1 EPPWVP
7 REFGFARPGTKL
19 RLLASLV
26 PWQRSEDVAHGGAC
40 LLMELSLRLGW
51 PRSLSQWADAVTD
64 RTQPRQTTPSCLGPP
79 RPWLRS
85 EDADQQGSRPRLPLL
100 DRSRRPA
107 RPAASSRFRFLQY
120 TVRPRPMPRAR
131 RPEYRFRTLMPLF
144 SRRLLPTVIAKM
156 PRLFGVCGVTIST
169 AGAARSSARRASSA
183 HHDWLKMKNFALQMK
198 NFALRWAGMR

>member
-40 LLMELSLRLGW
+40 LLMVLSLRLGW

-85 EDADQQGSRPRLPLL
+85 EDADQQWSRPRLPLL

-144 SRRLLPTVIAKM
+144 AWHFSRLRLRKAA
-156 PRLFGVCGVTIST
+156 FGVCDVTIS
-169 AGAARSSARRASSA
+169 
-183 HHDWLKMKNFALQMK
+183 
-198 NFALRWAGMR
+198 